1 MLYIYPFL
9 VLGFPFVVWPREVH
23 ALAFLPAGFH
33 HCIYSGPICLGG
45 QGTGVLCSKFSL
57 GLNWSLHLCKH
68 RLYMSYLPCWSW
80 GSGLCMY
87 SWIFLWERCW
97 GLFLFVL
104 FFSQLCWISFNVL
117 RPQVTVFFTAFSRQ
131 CKDCYLNGRQGD
143 PSLQISLQ
151 AAVALHQ
158 HKDCSSIFREHPVV
172 CGEKV
177 YKRYDSFP
185 YFSLLRLPYFHFC
198 LHLTFS

>member
-131 CKDCYLNGRQGD
+131 CKDCYLNGD
-143 PSLQISLQ
+143 
-151 AAVALHQ
+151 
-158 HKDCSSIFREHPVV
+158 RETLL
-172 CGEKV
+172 CK
-177 YKRYDSFP
+177 FP
-185 YFSLLRLPYFHFC
+185 YKLLLLSTNTRIAPQSSVSTQWFAEKKSTKGMTLSLIFPF
-198 LHLTFS
+198 